1 MGPFPG
7 WLRVCL
13 GLSGGAFGSGWAWG
27 PLISWAH
34 CHPVAV
40 SSGVGA
46 GGGSG
51 RMGLAV
57 ACVHPTEA
65 WLSGSTGYRT
75 PASLGKRAR
84 PGWAAPGVSQYPP
97 HPLPL
102 LGFYHKP
109 PNPPASSPFSA
120 SWCVTYF
127 WSWKETWKSIL
138 LPLPHYQSRA
148 PFHPP
153 NPHPLPWVLTP
164 EGLGKRLQEV
174 CAAILLKLVP
184 HG

>member
-1 MGPFPG
+1 MLLGGLVGPFPG
-7 WLRVCL
+7 WLRVCP
-13 GLSGGAFGSGWAWG
+13 GLSAGAFGSGWAWG

-34 CHPVAV
+34 RHPVAV

-51 RMGLAV
+51 HMGLAV

-97 HPLPL
+97 HPFPSLAFITAPPPPGLPL
-102 LGFYHKP
+102 L
-109 PNPPASSPFSA
+109 S
-120 SWCVTYF
+120 
-127 WSWKETWKSIL
+127 
-138 LPLPHYQSRA
+138 LPLGVSLIFGAGRRHGRTSYFLSLTIRA
-148 PFHPP
+148 GH
-153 NPHPLPWVLTP
+153 LST
-164 EGLGKRLQEV
+164 LQTHS
-174 CAAILLKLVP
+174 LYP
-184 HG
+184 GF